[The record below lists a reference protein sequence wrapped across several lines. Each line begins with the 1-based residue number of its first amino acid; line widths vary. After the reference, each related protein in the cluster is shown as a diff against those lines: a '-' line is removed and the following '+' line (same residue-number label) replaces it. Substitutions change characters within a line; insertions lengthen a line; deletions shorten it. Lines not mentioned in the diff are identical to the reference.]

1 MSGPG
6 ARRPVKDTTHPDCL
20 LTRGVTLFNHG
31 YYWEAHEAWERL
43 WQAMPRDS
51 AATRLLQD
59 LIVLAA
65 ARVKARQGQAIGIAH
80 NAARAAAFFASRPG
94 PAAAEFDRTALVD
107 LAAEIRATPPRPAA
121 GPKPEIVLPRPRPH
135 PVESQP

>member
-1 MSGPG
+1 VSGPG

-80 NAARAAAFFASRPG
+80 NAPAPQPPNLTARRLS
-94 PAAAEFDRTALVD
+94 TL
-107 LAAEIRATPPRPAA
+107 PPRSGQRRPARRQGRSLKSSYLA
-121 GPKPEIVLPRPRPH
+121 RGPIR
-135 PVESQP
+135 